1 MHDDAPQPPRL
12 ECPRCGYD
20 IAATM
25 QAAKG
30 RGDER
35 VTCSECGL
43 DTTLREFELNADC
56 PPWIVESSID
66 RHWLPSRVIQTLF
79 RSLWPRG
86 FWRALRMKAPISRRG
101 LVSYVVG
108 IAVVLHLAAI
118 GAVAPVVY
126 AEQKAAP
133 RSGGSMLADLAVV
146 AILPLCPAMGDDL
159 FRAAAQGSPNR
170 SVDLGTL
177 ARFAFGALKS
187 TVVREPFLFTHV
199 PQLADADGAYAA
211 SPPPAPT
218 NATAAFLA
226 PNQRLLEV
234 QRGIRV
240 SLTIASVPLVATVL
254 LALLP
259 ASLRR
264 AKVRRAHL
272 VRAAVY
278 SLGAMPVGLAL
289 LATGLWVVIL
299 AESFAS
305 LSPGMASSLAKPV
318 FVAIPVTALLFSI
331 LSLHA
336 VCRHYLRLPRPWLV
350 AGLLN
355 IATVLAFLLVAFS
368 VA

>member
-1 MHDDAPQPPRL
+1 MHADASQPPNI

-20 IAATM
+20 IGPAVTHAAH
-25 QAAKG
+25 
-30 RGDER
+30 RGEAI

-43 DTTLREFELNADC
+43 ESDALAIERGTDC
-56 PPWIVESSID
+56 PPWLVESRID
-66 RHWLPSRVIQTLF
+66 RHGLPSRVVRTLF

-86 FWRALRMKAPISRRG
+86 FWRALRMEAPISRRG
-101 LVSYVVG
+101 LVSYVAG
-108 IAVVLHLAAI
+108 IAVVLHLAAV
-118 GAVAPVVY
+118 GAVLPVVY
-126 AEQKAAP
+126 ADQKAVT
-133 RSGGSMLADLAVV
+133 RSGGSMLADLAVAAV
-146 AILPLCPAMGDDL
+146 LPLCPATGHDL
-159 FRAAAQGSPNR
+159 LRAAAQGSPNR

-199 PQLADADGAYAA
+199 PQLADADGAYAE

-218 NATAAFLA
+218 IATAAFLA

-234 QRGIRV
+234 QRGVRV
-240 SLTIASVPLVATVL
+240 VLTIASVPLVATLL

-264 AKVRRAHL
+264 AKVRRSHL

-278 SLGAMPVGLAL
+278 SLGAMPLGLAL
-289 LATGLWVVIL
+289 LATGLCVVIL
-299 AESFAS
+299 AESFAN

-318 FVAIPVTALLFSI
+318 FVAIPVATLLFSI
-331 LSLHA
+331 LSLHG
-336 VCRHYLRLPRPWLV
+336 VCRHYLRLPRAWLI

-355 IATVLAFLLVAFS
+355 IATVLAFLVPAFRS
-368 VA
+368 A